1 MTAVPTARTL
11 QYTAAASGLANSGGG
26 SVTYNS
32 PFQLSYGGQNSAVIG
47 GSSQAYNNANIQA
60 AINAIP
66 GFPGGA
72 VVTGAAST
80 GFVVTFSGAGSAG
93 LDVSPLSL
101 HRS

>member
-1 MTAVPTARTL
+1 M
-11 QYTAAASGLANSGGG
+11 
-26 SVTYNS
+26 
-32 PFQLSYGGQNSAVIG
+32 IG

-80 GFVVTFSGAGSAG
+80 GFVVTFSGTGRPASMCR
-93 LDVSPLSL
+93 SQL
-101 HRS
+101 HEPELRRLLRRDRRDEPRRGERSFTLNYNGNGRRRS

>member
-1 MTAVPTARTL
+1 M
-11 QYTAAASGLANSGGG
+11 
-26 SVTYNS
+26 
-32 PFQLSYGGQNSAVIG
+32 IG

-80 GFVVTFSGAGSAG
+80 GFIVTFSGAGSAG
-93 LDVSPLSL
+93 VDVS
-101 HRS
+101 RSRSRT